1 VGGNPLGEIAG
12 DIKRFQ
18 RTSCRNTNVSY
29 QTDEERTM
37 DLAMTMGL
45 AMFGMFAAS
54 TVLFLYKVKP

>member
-1 VGGNPLGEIAG
+1 
-12 DIKRFQ
+12 
-18 RTSCRNTNVSY
+18 VSY
-29 QTDEERTM
+29 QTDEEQQM